1 MPVESYRSSSDEGR
15 ADALPGHLVALGRA
29 RARARLAVG
38 EAEVLGL
45 TSGKEKNHNGWS
57 QYYKGVRG

>member
-15 ADALPGHLVALGRA
+15 ADALPGDLVALGRTG
-29 RARARLAVG
+29 ARARLAVG

-45 TSGKEKNHNGWS
+45 TSGKEKNRNG
-57 QYYKGVRG
+57 